1 MTKEELLE
9 QMTIEQAE
17 QFAEHTGYIF
27 GPEELVCVV
36 KNTDQVELEDITSVE
51 ELFDYLAAG
60 YSAVPF

>member
-36 KNTDQVELEDITSVE
+36 EDTNMINLEEITSVE
-51 ELFDYLAAG
+51 ELFNYLDAG
-60 YSAVPF
+60 YSAIPF